1 MSMLEK
7 KTDILL
13 AAKKLFS
20 ERDFTSVSMQ
30 AIAEECK
37 MSKASI
43 YKLFQSK
50 EDLLL
55 ELLAFNQKK
64 MMAAASLLHE
74 ESSLT
79 PDERFAKKLTM
90 ELEGFRR
97 DQQFFNMLTYGNSSF
112 NNVRV
117 KQHIMQA
124 RSTIICWHRDSLIQ
138 NYGEH
143 ITPFVWELVIILH
156 GMMREFLMLI
166 KLEHKPLELAPIAD
180 FIISTLNQ
188 IVKNRGTKQSGLQPE
203 VIELYISSASSHQP
217 KDKAILLSESLQELK
232 KAISSLPEHDYQVDE
247 LSSAA
252 DLLEE
257 EAVKDEPRP
266 FLLKALIGYLEQ
278 TGKLTQPISMIK
290 TLLTL

>member
-79 PDERFAKKLTM
+79 PDDRFAKKLTM

-112 NNVRV
+112 NNDRV